1 MSAFVFSIDE
11 VLVAKIPLTV
21 DKNYCSRW
29 GVWSGI
35 RELIQNAKDADEYDE
50 RPMTIN
56 HFPRS
61 NRLEIV
67 NANVQVNPANLL
79 VLGKTSKGDGRY
91 RGKFGEGFVLGVLA
105 LVRSGHDVKFRNHEM
120 SWSVSFE
127 APDPDHPL
135 AGNELLTFHSRK
147 LPTRE
152 PDFVV
157 EIHGVSVEVWN
168 ELKKLALF
176 VEEPKAAET
185 IKTRAGTLLLNEAYK
200 GRVFVRGL
208 FVRAF
213 EDLECGYD
221 LSHVQLDRDRQMIDE
236 FQLHYQLGD
245 LWTRACDEDRTLE
258 QRVYDMMKTGK
269 TEVRHLHYHA
279 DQKLLSNI
287 RDLFVAEHGQD
298 AVPVATSVEA
308 KEVSKVGG
316 KPAVVATT
324 LKDLLA
330 PMGLSVEAAKKK
342 LEGTITRRWAPAD
355 LCNGPEADDE
365 AYEKSCRL
373 EAILP
378 NTVVVTF
385 GSETP
390 ACHLIDDKKVI
401 GVDRRLLDKPFKD
414 VLGAALVEEAQRV
427 GKTPLDVLLA
437 HVAGEPIE
445 PAVESKS
452 EPPEVASET
461 PA

>member
-1 MSAFVFSIDE
+1 M
-11 VLVAKIPLTV
+11 AKIPLTI
-21 DKNYCSRW
+21 DKNYCSGW
-29 GVWSGI
+29 NVWHGI
-35 RELIQNAKDADEYDE
+35 RELLQNAKDADEYDE
-50 RPMTIN
+50 HPMTIN
-56 HFPRS
+56 HFPRT

-67 NANVQVNPANLL
+67 NANVQVNPAHLL

-105 LVRSGHDVKFRNHEM
+105 LVRSGYDVKFRNHEM

-157 EIHGVSVEVWN
+157 EIHGVPTEVWD

-176 VEEPKAAET
+176 IEEPKAAET
-185 IKTRAGTLLLNEAYK
+185 IKCHSGTLLLNEAYK

-236 FQLHYQLGD
+236 WQLHYQLGD
-245 LWTRACDEDRTLE
+245 LWTQACIADQILE
-258 QRVYDMMKTGK
+258 QRVYEMTKTGK
-269 TEVRHLHYHA
+269 SEVRHLHYHA
-279 DQKLLSNI
+279 DQKLLSS
-287 RDLFVAEHGQD
+287 LKCQFEKEHGEG

-308 KEVSKVGG
+308 KEVTKVGG
-316 KPAVVATT
+316 KAVVVAST

-330 PMGLSVEAAKKK
+330 PMGLSAEATKKK
-342 LEGTITRRWAPAD
+342 LEGTVTRRWAPAD
-355 LCNGPEADDE
+355 LAIGPDADEE
-365 AYEKSCRL
+365 AYEKSCKL
-373 EAILP
+373 EQILP

-390 ACHLIDDKKVI
+390 ACHLIDDRRII
-401 GVDRRLLDKPFKD
+401 GVDRRMLDKPFKD
-414 VLGAALVEEAQRV
+414 VLASALVEEAQRV
-427 GKTPLDVLLA
+427 GKTPLEVLIA
-437 HVAGEPIE
+437 HVSGEPIE
-445 PAVESKS
+445 VAVESPR
-452 EPPEVASET
+452 EPKAADEI